1 MRSKGFIIT
10 FSLLIFASVT
20 GQTRAD
26 LEERRKKTI
35 DEIAYVDNLLKST
48 AREKTESMKDITI
61 ISRKLSLRESV
72 LTGMRE
78 EISLLNNRIEL
89 NSLAVGMMEHDLIE
103 LKNDYARA
111 VLNSYISKKGN
122 PELVYIL
129 SAKDFNQGYKRLK
142 YLQQVTKFR
151 RREAEIIIELKE
163 QIENSKE
170 KLQADLAKISDLKSK
185 EEYQKELLQKE
196 KVKKQS
202 MVKSLSRKEKQLT
215 KELEE
220 KKKIA
225 KKIENE
231 INRLIEEERKRATTA
246 NVTAEIKLISDNFLD
261 NKGRLPWPIDQG
273 IVTSHFGIQ
282 KNPEFKYLIED
293 NIGIEITSAE
303 KVQARAVFKG
313 EIAKI
318 FSIPGAN
325 MTVIVRHGKYLS
337 VYANIVNVKVK
348 AGETIAVKQS
358 IGDVFSDPKDNN
370 NCVLK
375 FMIFENEKKY
385 LDPETWLSKK

>member
-1 MRSKGFIIT
+1 MRTIIIIL
-10 FSLLIFASVT
+10 FFLLEAENVL
-20 GQTRAD
+20 GQTRSE

-48 AREKTESMKDITI
+48 SREKTESMKSLSI
-61 ISRKLSLRESV
+61 INSKLYLREVV
-72 LTGMRE
+72 LSGMRE
-78 EISLLNNRIEL
+78 EIYLFNYRIEL
-89 NSLAVGMMEHDLIE
+89 NTLAIEMMESDLIV
-103 LKNDYARA
+103 LKKDYARA
-111 VLNSYISKKGN
+111 VLNSYRVTKGN

-142 YLQQVTKFR
+142 YLQQITKFR
-151 RREAEIIIELKE
+151 RKESEIILELKD
-163 QIENSKE
+163 QIEISKE
-170 KLQADLAKISDLKSK
+170 KLQSDLSKISDLKTK
-185 EEYQKELLQKE
+185 EEYQKNLLQQE
-196 KVKKQS
+196 KSNKQII
-202 MVKSLSRKEKQLT
+202 VKSLSRKEKELA

-231 INRLIEEERKRATTA
+231 ITLLIEEERKRALA
-246 NVTAEIKLISDNFLD
+246 SNVTAEQKLIGNSFLD
-261 NKGRLPWPIDQG
+261 NKGRLPWPVEQG
-273 IVTSHFGIQ
+273 IITSHFGIQ
-282 KNPEFKYLIED
+282 KHPEFKYLTED
-293 NIGIEITSAE
+293 NIGIEITSSGS
-303 KVQARAVFKG
+303 VSARAVFNG
-313 EIAKI
+313 EVARV

-325 MTVIVRHGKYLS
+325 MTVIIRHGKYLS

-348 AGETIAVKQS
+348 AGDQVAVRQS
-358 IGDVFSDPKDNN
+358 IGNVFSDPKENN